1 MRTLKYLL
9 AILVIVFQG
18 NSLKAQSVAEIE
30 PDINVKSLSCD
41 PLTSSFVIQGTSSLH
56 DWEMISNSCKGNLEY
71 KNGDESINLENI
83 TIRVGVTTLKSGKK
97 IMDKK
102 CYKALKHDNF
112 PNIIYRFKKINS
124 ISKNGNSKYKASL
137 NGSLDIAGVVKPVNI
152 DVDIELK
159 DGIMNIKGN
168 KPLQMT
174 DYDVEPPTAL
184 LGTLKTGNDITIVFN
199 LNFIVL

>member
-1 MRTLKYLL
+1 MRILKSLV
-9 AILVIVFQG
+9 AILLILIQVNTLQ
-18 NSLKAQSVAEIE
+18 AQSAAEIE
-30 PDINVKSLSCD
+30 PEMALKSLACD

-56 DWEMISNSCKGNLEY
+56 DWEMISNACNGKLEY
-71 KNGDESINLENI
+71 NDGDNSINLEHINI
-83 TIRVGVTTLKSGKK
+83 KVGVTTLKSGKR

-102 CYKALKHDNF
+102 CYNALKHENY

-124 ISKNGNSKYKASL
+124 ISKNGNSKFKASL

-159 DGIMNIKGN
+159 DGILNIKGS
-168 KPLQMT
+168 KPMKMT

>member
-9 AILVIVFQG
+9 AFLVIQIQG
-18 NSLKAQSVAEIE
+18 NNLQAQSVAEIE
-30 PDINVKSLSCD
+30 PEPVLKSLSCD
-41 PLTSSFVIQGTSSLH
+41 PLTSSFVIEGTSSLH
-56 DWEMISNSCKGNLEY
+56 DWEMISNSCKGKLEY
-71 KNGDESINLENI
+71 NDGDNSINLEHINI
-83 TIRVGVTTLKSGKK
+83 KVGVTTLKSGKR

-102 CYKALKHDNF
+102 CYNALKHENH
-112 PNIIYRFKKINS
+112 PNIIYRFKEINS
-124 ISKNGNSKYKASL
+124 ISEIGNSKYKASL

-159 DGIMNIKGN
+159 DGIMNIKGR
-168 KPLQMT
+168 KPMKMT
-174 DYDVEPPTAL
+174 DYDIEPPTAL